1 MAVRTEMQIEKGSG
15 RYDIMIAADPAVP
28 SCSTPDR
35 VIRTRKLMSPR
46 RPKLRFLIVFASA
59 LVFVSGGLAVK
70 AQMPPLLQPITVYSE
85 PKASPTPLVL
95 KTGSANAIGEP
106 AVLSTIKTSIPVL
119 AEMPIPGH
127 SGVLVESL
135 AGSTVIESQANVP
148 FNPASNVKIATSY
161 AVLKSFGPG
170 YRFPTNVWTDG
181 SLDASTGT
189 LNGNVY
195 VSGRD
200 PVFGYEHAI
209 SIAHELNRLGVRT
222 VQGDLVVTDNFTM
235 NYSSSVQ
242 RSADVLFTS
251 LDNSKRSAASVRV
264 WTNFV
269 ANSGRVG
276 YYNSMPSVTFS
287 GAVYVQ
293 SMPSTLN
300 LLFSHESAPMRDIV
314 KAMMCYSN
322 NFLSERLGDMLGGP
336 YAIAR
341 IVQQDTG
348 SIPSEFYIQ
357 TASGL
362 GINRVTPAA
371 MMKLL
376 RAFRKELAKNRMTF
390 ADIMPVAGLDDGTLE
405 GRFANDY
412 SRGSVVGK
420 TGTLGQTDGGVSA
433 LAGEINTRD
442 GRFLFVIFNMHG
454 GVSKFR
460 GFQNNYISL
469 IQGQFGGPVSLG
481 YMPVSLEARL
491 AKTKISYP
499 AAAANVN

>member
-1 MAVRTEMQIEKGSG
+1 MNAG
-15 RYDIMIAADPAVP
+15 R
-28 SCSTPDR
+28 S
-35 VIRTRKLMSPR
+35 
-46 RPKLRFLIVFASA
+46 KLRFLIVSVSAVLALTGSVFAQTPFPA
-59 LVFVSGGLAVK
+59 
-70 AQMPPLLQPITVYSE
+70 PLLQPITVHTE
-85 PKASPTPLVL
+85 PKASPTPLIQ
-95 KTGSANAIGEP
+95 KTGSALATTESFVP
-106 AVLSTIKTSIPVL
+106 STIKTSIPVL
-119 AEMPIPGH
+119 AEMPIPGY

-135 AGSTVIESQANVP
+135 SGDVVVESQANIP

-161 AVLKSFGPG
+161 AVLKTFGPG

-181 SLDASTGT
+181 SIDAATGT
-189 LNGNVY
+189 LTGNIY

-200 PVFGYEHAI
+200 PVFGYEHAV
-209 SIAHELNRLGVRT
+209 SLAHELNRLGIRS
-222 VQGDLVVTDNFTM
+222 VQGDLIVTDNFTM
-235 NYSSSVQ
+235 NYSTSVQ
-242 RSADVLFTS
+242 RSAEALFST
-251 LDNSKRSAASVRV
+251 LDLAKRSTAAVRV

-269 ANSGRVG
+269 VNSGRIG
-276 YYNSMPSVTFS
+276 YYTSVPSVTFS

-293 SMPSTLN
+293 PMPGTLN
-300 LLFSHESAPMRDIV
+300 LLFSHESASMRDIV

-322 NFLSERLGDMLGGP
+322 NFLSDRLGDMLGGP
-336 YAIAR
+336 YAISR

-348 SIPSEFYIQ
+348 TLPSEFYIQ

-362 GINRVTPAA
+362 GINRVTPQA

-376 RAFRKELAKNRMTF
+376 RVFRDELSKDRMTF
-390 ADIMPVAGLDDGTLE
+390 ADIMPVAGLDNGTLE
-405 GRFANDY
+405 GRFATDY

-420 TGTLGQTDGGVSA
+420 TGTLGRTDGGASA

-454 GVSKFR
+454 GTAKFR

-481 YMPVSLEARL
+481 YMPVSLDARL

-499 AAAANVN
+499 IAASNGN

>member
-1 MAVRTEMQIEKGSG
+1 MNAHRSKLGFLTAFASAFVLACSFAVRTQ
-15 RYDIMIAADPAVP
+15 
-28 SCSTPDR
+28 TPQFP
-35 VIRTRKLMSPR
+35 T
-46 RPKLRFLIVFASA
+46 
-59 LVFVSGGLAVK
+59 
-70 AQMPPLLQPITVYSE
+70 PLLQPLTVYSE
-85 PKASPTPLVL
+85 PKASPTPLVQ
-95 KTGSANAIGEP
+95 KTGSTSAAGDP
-106 AVLSTIKTSIPVL
+106 LVPSTIKTSIPVL
-119 AEMPIPGH
+119 AEMQIPGY

-135 AGSTVIESQANVP
+135 SGDVVVESQANTA

-161 AVLKSFGPG
+161 SVLKTFGPG

-181 SLDASTGT
+181 SIDPGTGVLT
-189 LNGNVY
+189 GNVY

-209 SIAHELNRLGVRT
+209 SLAHELNRLGVRS

-235 NYSSSVQ
+235 NYSASVV
-242 RSADVLFTS
+242 RSADVLFNT
-251 LDNSKRSAASVRV
+251 LDNSKRSTAAMRV
-264 WTNFV
+264 WNAFV
-269 ANSGRVG
+269 SNSGRIG
-276 YYNSMPSVTFS
+276 YYNSIPSVSFS

-293 SMPSTLN
+293 SMPSTLS
-300 LLFSHESAPMRDIV
+300 LLFSHESAPIRDII

-322 NFLSERLGDMLGGP
+322 NFLSDRLGDMLGGP
-336 YAIAR
+336 YAISR

-348 SIPSEFYIQ
+348 AQPSEFYIQ

-362 GINRVTPAA
+362 GINRVTPTA

-376 RAFRKELAKNRMTF
+376 RAFRKELSKNRMTF

-420 TGTLGQTDGGVSA
+420 TGTLGQTDGGASA
-433 LAGEINTRD
+433 LAGEISTRD

-454 GVSKFR
+454 STAKFR
-460 GFQNNYISL
+460 GFQNNYVSL

-481 YMPVSLEARL
+481 YIPVSLDARL
-491 AKTKISYP
+491 ARTKISYP
-499 AAAANVN
+499 VAAANNGN

>member
-1 MAVRTEMQIEKGSG
+1 MTIRGSKFG
-15 RYDIMIAADPAVP
+15 
-28 SCSTPDR
+28 
-35 VIRTRKLMSPR
+35 
-46 RPKLRFLIVFASA
+46 FLTAFASVFVFAIGSFDA
-59 LVFVSGGLAVK
+59 YSQAP
-70 AQMPPLLQPITVYSE
+70 APLLQPITVYSE
-85 PKASPTPLVL
+85 PKASPTPFLL
-95 KTGSANAIGEP
+95 KTGSTNAIGDP
-106 AVLSTIKTSIPVL
+106 SVPSTIKTSIPVL
-119 AEMPIPGH
+119 AEMPIPGY

-135 AGSTVIESQANVP
+135 AGNTVIESQANVP

-161 AVLKSFGPG
+161 AVLKTFGPG

-181 SLDASTGT
+181 NFDAGTGT

-209 SIAHELNRLGVRT
+209 SIAHELNRLGIRS

-235 NYSSSVQ
+235 NYSGSVQ
-242 RSADVLFTS
+242 RSADVLFAT
-251 LDNSKRSAASVRV
+251 LDNSKRSTASVRV
-264 WTNFV
+264 WTAFV
-269 ANSGRVG
+269 SSSGRVG
-276 YYNSMPSVTFS
+276 YYNSMPSVSFTGS
-287 GAVYVQ
+287 VYVQ
-293 SMPSTLN
+293 PMPSTLN

-322 NFLSERLGDMLGGP
+322 NFLSDRLGDMIGGP

-341 IVQQDTG
+341 MVQQDTG
-348 SIPSEFYIQ
+348 SMPSEFYIQ

-376 RAFRKELAKNRMTF
+376 RAIRKELAKNRMTF

-454 GVSKFR
+454 GVSRFR
-460 GFQNNYISL
+460 TFQNNYVSL

-481 YMPVSLEARL
+481 YMPVSLESRL

-499 AAAANVN
+499 VAQTNGN

>member
-1 MAVRTEMQIEKGSG
+1 MAQRGSKF
-15 RYDIMIAADPAVP
+15 
-28 SCSTPDR
+28 C
-35 VIRTRKLMSPR
+35 
-46 RPKLRFLIVFASA
+46 FLIAFASA
-59 LVFVSGGLAVK
+59 TVFAFAALPAFGQ
-70 AQMPPLLQPITVYSE
+70 AQPLLQPITVYSE

-95 KTGSANAIGEP
+95 KTGSTNAIGEP
-106 AVLSTIKTSIPVL
+106 VIPSTIKTSIPVL

-135 AGSTVIESQANVP
+135 EGNVVIESQANIP

-189 LNGNVY
+189 LTGNVY

-209 SIAHELNRLGVRT
+209 SIAHELNRLGIRN

-242 RSADVLFTS
+242 RSADVLFAT
-251 LDNSKRSAASVRV
+251 LDNSKRSAASVKV
-264 WTNFV
+264 WTAFV
-269 ANSGRVG
+269 SNSGRVG
-276 YYNSMPSVTFS
+276 YYSSMPSVVFS
-287 GAVYVQ
+287 GAVFVQ
-293 SMPSTLN
+293 PMPSTLN

-348 SIPSEFYIQ
+348 SLPSEFYIQ

-362 GINRVTPAA
+362 GINRVTPAS

-376 RAFRKELAKNRMTF
+376 RVFRNELARYRMTF
-390 ADIMPVAGLDDGTLE
+390 ADIMPVAGLDNGTLE

-420 TGTLGQTDGGVSA
+420 TGTLGRTDGGASA
-433 LAGEINTRD
+433 LAGEISTRD

-454 GVSKFR
+454 GMAKFR

-481 YMPVSLEARL
+481 YMPMSLESRL

-499 AAAANVN
+499 VAQANGN

>member
-1 MAVRTEMQIEKGSG
+1 MNKRGSKF
-15 RYDIMIAADPAVP
+15 
-28 SCSTPDR
+28 S
-35 VIRTRKLMSPR
+35 
-46 RPKLRFLIVFASA
+46 FLVVFASA
-59 LVFVSGGLAVK
+59 IVAFVGSYP
-70 AQMPPLLQPITVYSE
+70 AQTPFPAPLLQPITVYSE

-95 KTGSANAIGEP
+95 KTGSTNATGDP
-106 AVLSTIKTSIPVL
+106 SVPSTIKTSIPVL
-119 AEMPIPGH
+119 AEMAIPGY

-135 AGSTVIESQANVP
+135 EGSVVVESQANMT

-161 AVLKSFGPG
+161 AVLKTFGPG

-181 SLDASTGT
+181 ELDTSTGT
-189 LNGNVY
+189 LTGNVY

-209 SIAHELNRLGVRT
+209 SIAHELNRLGVRS
-222 VQGDLVVTDNFTM
+222 VQGDLIVTDNFTM

-242 RSADVLFTS
+242 RSAEALFAT

-269 ANSGRVG
+269 TNSGRVG
-276 YYNSMPSVTFS
+276 YYSSMPSVTFS
-287 GAVYVQ
+287 GKTYVQ
-293 SMPSTLN
+293 PMPSTLN
-300 LLFSHESAPMRDIV
+300 LLFSHESAPMRDII

-348 SIPSEFYIQ
+348 TLPSEFYIQ

-376 RAFRKELAKNRMTF
+376 RAFRNQLAKDRMTF
-390 ADIMPVAGLDDGTLE
+390 SDIMPVAGLDDGTLE

-420 TGTLGQTDGGVSA
+420 TGTLGQTDGGASA
-433 LAGEINTRD
+433 LAGEISTRD

-454 GVSKFR
+454 GTAKFR
-460 GFQNNYISL
+460 GFQNNYVSL

-481 YMPVSLEARL
+481 YLPVSLDARL

-499 AAAANVN
+499 VAAANGN

>member
-1 MAVRTEMQIEKGSG
+1 
-15 RYDIMIAADPAVP
+15 
-28 SCSTPDR
+28 
-35 VIRTRKLMSPR
+35 MSPHGS
-46 RPKLRFLIVFASA
+46 KFAFLIVFASA
-59 LVFVSGGLAVK
+59 LVFAFGGPAAIGQ
-70 AQMPPLLQPITVYSE
+70 AQPLLQPITVYTE
-85 PKASPTPLVL
+85 PKASPTPFVL
-95 KTGSANAIGEP
+95 KTGGTNAVGEP
-106 AVLSTIKTSIPVL
+106 LVPSTIKTSVPVL

-135 AGSTVIESQANVP
+135 EGNVVVESQANVP

-209 SIAHELNRLGVRT
+209 SIAHELNRLGIRG

-235 NYSSSVQ
+235 NYASVQ
-242 RSADVLFTS
+242 RSADILFTT
-251 LDNSKRSAASVRV
+251 LDNSKRSAASVKI
-264 WTNFV
+264 WTAFV
-269 ANSGRVG
+269 SNSGRVG
-276 YYNSMPSVTFS
+276 YYNSMPSVSFT
-287 GAVYVQ
+287 GRVYVQ
-293 SMPSTLN
+293 PMPSTLN

-314 KAMMCYSN
+314 KAMMCFSN
-322 NFLSERLGDMLGGP
+322 NFLSDRLGDMLGGP
-336 YAIAR
+336 FAVSR

-348 SIPSEFYIQ
+348 SMPSEFYIQ
-357 TASGL
+357 TSSGL

-433 LAGEINTRD
+433 LAGEISTRD

-454 GVSKFR
+454 RAANFR
-460 GFQNNYISL
+460 GFQNNYVSL

-481 YMPVSLEARL
+481 YMPVSLESRL

-499 AAAANVN
+499 VAQENGN

>member
-1 MAVRTEMQIEKGSG
+1 MNFRGS
-15 RYDIMIAADPAVP
+15 RLTSLVVAAIAFVSA
-28 SCSTPDR
+28 
-35 VIRTRKLMSPR
+35 
-46 RPKLRFLIVFASA
+46 FASA
-59 LVFVSGGLAVK
+59 GT
-70 AQMPPLLQPITVYSE
+70 AQTPPLLQPITVFSE
-85 PKASPTPLVL
+85 PKATPSPLVQ
-95 KTGSANAIGEP
+95 KTGSTNAAGAP
-106 AVLSTIKTSIPVL
+106 VVPSTIKTSVPVL
-119 AEMPIPGH
+119 AEMPIPGY

-135 AGSTVIESQANVP
+135 DGNVVVENLADST

-161 AVLKSFGPG
+161 AVLKSFGPN

-181 SLDASTGT
+181 NLDATTGT
-189 LNGNVY
+189 LTGNIY

-209 SIAHELNRLGVRT
+209 SIAHELNRMGIRN
-222 VQGDLVVTDNFTM
+222 VQGDLIVTDNFTM
-235 NYSSSVQ
+235 NYSASVQ
-242 RSADVLFTS
+242 RSAESLFATM
-251 LDNSKRSAASVRV
+251 DNAKRSAAAVRV
-264 WTNFV
+264 WTSFV

-276 YYNSMPSVTFS
+276 YYNSVPSVTFS
-287 GAVYVQ
+287 GSLYVQ
-293 SMPSTLN
+293 PMPSTLN

-322 NFLSERLGDMLGGP
+322 NFLSDRLGDMLGGP
-336 YAIAR
+336 YSVSR

-348 SIPSEFYIQ
+348 STPSEFYIQ
-357 TASGL
+357 TSSGL
-362 GINRVTPAA
+362 GINRVTPRA

-376 RAFRKELAKNRMTF
+376 RTFKSELAKNRMTF
-390 ADIMPVAGLDDGTLE
+390 TDIMPVAGLDNGTLE

-420 TGTLGQTDGGVSA
+420 TGTLGNTDGGVSA
-433 LAGEINTRD
+433 LAGEISTRD
-442 GRFLFVIFNMHG
+442 GKFLFVIFNMHG

-481 YMPVSLEARL
+481 YAPVALDARL

-499 AAAANVN
+499 SAATTSGN

>member
-1 MAVRTEMQIEKGSG
+1 MLYLWRHIFGCRVYTPFRLTRTDNLMNFRGSRSGSFVVAVI
-15 RYDIMIAADPAVP
+15 
-28 SCSTPDR
+28 
-35 VIRTRKLMSPR
+35 
-46 RPKLRFLIVFASA
+46 A
-59 LVFVSGGLAVK
+59 LVTAFAGSAK
-70 AQMPPLLQPITVYSE
+70 AQSPPLLQPITVYSE
-85 PKASPTPLVL
+85 PKPSPPALVL
-95 KTGSANAIGEP
+95 KTGSSNVAGESFVP
-106 AVLSTIKTSIPVL
+106 STIKTSIPVL
-119 AEMPIPGH
+119 AEMPIPGY

-135 AGSTVIESQANVP
+135 DGNVVVESLADTT
-148 FNPASNVKIATSY
+148 FNPASNVKVATSY
-161 AVLKSFGPG
+161 AVLKTFGPA

-181 SLDASTGT
+181 NLDAASGT
-189 LNGNVY
+189 LIGNVY

-222 VQGDLVVTDNFTM
+222 VQGDLIVTDNFTM
-235 NYSSSVQ
+235 NYSASIQ
-242 RSADVLFTS
+242 RSAETLFAS
-251 LDNSKRSAASVRV
+251 LDNSKRSTAAVKV

-269 ANSGRVG
+269 NNSGRVG
-276 YYNSMPSVTFS
+276 YYNSVPSVSFVGSLYVQPMPSSLT
-287 GAVYVQ
+287 
-293 SMPSTLN
+293 

-322 NFLSERLGDMLGGP
+322 NFLSDRLGDMIGGP
-336 YAIAR
+336 YAVSR
-341 IVQQDTG
+341 VVQQDTG
-348 SIPSEFYIQ
+348 SLPSEFYIQ
-357 TASGL
+357 TSSGL
-362 GINRVTPAA
+362 GINRVTPKS

-376 RAFRKELAKNRMTF
+376 RAFRNELAKNRMTF
-390 ADIMPVAGLDDGTLE
+390 TDIMPVAGLDDGTLE

-433 LAGEINTRD
+433 LAGEISTRD
-442 GRFLFVIFNMHG
+442 GKFLFVIFNMHG

-481 YMPVSLEARL
+481 YAPVSLEARL

-499 AAAANVN
+499 AAATNGN